1 MNIANAVLQ
10 AGVLS
15 AGGPG
20 SGRHKEDFSED
31 IRDAH
36 SFAKDNEHTSEWA
49 HAAKKANLTWDER
62 DFIACK
68 RIAETAASYAQTY
81 NVDPDKFE
89 SFAKQESYTMGYI
102 PAKYRKYIQ
111 AGGPG
116 SGWTSENGHVPQ
128 KAPLPLQKRLRQ
140 VGFKFDHATKL
151 ADHFKHDNG
160 MHIAFGNRNKWRVGN
175 VTPNASFFKLTQGKG
190 FQKGKGQDKLLDLI
204 KYNRPDSRFDKANFG
219 PKPDPVKDDAIRI
232 ARDKQVEDER
242 RAIRQGDA
250 NPVANPDNKALPVM
264 DLAKD
269 STTKFNNKLAD
280 MKQKVQQ
287 LPGVRPEA
295 GERIGKMLLEER
307 AKLRGKDPRDA
318 VGNLP
323 SDAFLPKTKP
333 VVNVPGI
340 PAADATPAEKSLLTT
355 PVKEGAYLGGG
366 ASGSYKIKFADGSA
380 AVFKPESGECQE
392 CRDNIKVGLQTAR
405 EVGAYQVAKLVGMH
419 DMVAPTVEREVDTP
433 DGGGIQKGSL
443 QQWQEG
449 DLAGEVNSHARF
461 DGDRDLNRAAV
472 FDYVIGNTDR
482 HARNWLVDQP
492 NNALKLIDHG
502 LSFPEK
508 PTANDGWRR
517 AANEAFMNESDN
529 RGIRIK
535 DDVIKPY
542 FDNKGAI
549 MKALKNL
556 GFSKP
561 AINGVVQR
569 IDNLKLARGTEPFM
583 QLRQLDEASDYGSLG
598 GLRKESGNIA
608 ASSGGLIRIMKTVGM
623 KQESLGSLMLQN
635 GKIVAMGRMAAEV
648 MTWPVINKR
657 GIFDA
662 QHNPSE
668 WLAGLP
674 QMSNGYIQFEQLGAK
689 PLRAHKKIKSGGP
702 GSGRTKEEDE
712 SLMEMGFMP
721 EMPIVK
727 TTKPSGRLKKYV
739 SAGGPGSGRHRGFSS
754 QAERPITNAKH
765 RAALMNYKPADRLV
779 HQKADF
785 GESLV
790 REAIGGVRTA
800 NDMPFDVLTPDGNHA
815 IEVKTMINNSNDKI
829 TMRASALSRKMSWA
843 IRNKAMPHTVVLDM
857 RNGVSYPTA
866 VYYRPGVGSFRVSSM
881 KLLSNGLDSIRKVIH

>member
-1 MNIANAVLQ
+1 MNIASAVLQ

-62 DFIACK
+62 DFIARK

-89 SFAKQESYTMGYI
+89 RFAKQESYTMGYI

-190 FQKGKGQDKLLDLI
+190 FQKGKGQDKLLDFVRFG
-204 KYNRPDSRFDKANFG
+204 KPDSRFGGKNPFADQK
-219 PKPDPVKDDAIRI
+219 PVKVDPPA
-232 ARDKQVEDER
+232 AVK
-242 RAIRQGDA
+242 
-250 NPVANPDNKALPVM
+250 PVGVQ
-264 DLAKD
+264 D
-269 STTKFNNKLAD
+269 SPIDIKNDPTDKFNKKVVNLVDRINK
-280 MKQKVQQ
+280 
-287 LPGVRPEA
+287 LPGVKPGGGAKVAE
-295 GERIGKMLLEER
+295 MLLEDR
-307 AKLRGKDPRDA
+307 AKHRPNARDA

-323 SDAFLPKTKP
+323 SDAFLPKTKT

-340 PAADATPAEKSLLTT
+340 PAADATPAEKSLLTS
-355 PVKEGAYLGGG
+355 PVKEGKHLGGG
-366 ASGSYKIKFADGSA
+366 TSGSYKIKFADGSA

-392 CRDNIKVGLQTAR
+392 CRDNIKLGLQTAR

-419 DMVAPTVEREVDTP
+419 DMVAPTVERTIDVTEANSGKRINTGV
-433 DGGGIQKGSL
+433 QKGSL

-449 DLAGEVNSHARF
+449 DLAGEVNSNARF

-482 HARNWLVDQP
+482 HAQNWLVDQP

-508 PTANDGWRR
+508 PTSGGWRR
-517 AANEAFMNESDN
+517 SANEAFMNQSDY
-529 RGIRIK
+529 RGISIK
-535 DDVIKPY
+535 EDVIKPY
-542 FDNKGAI
+542 FDNKNSI
-549 MKALKNL
+549 IKVMKNL

-569 IDNLKLARGTEPFM
+569 IDNLKLARGTEPFI

-598 GLRKESGNIA
+598 GLRKEGNPSGNIA
-608 ASSGGLIRIMKTVGM
+608 ASSGGLIRILKTVDM
-623 KQESLGSLMLQN
+623 KQEPLGFLMLQN
-635 GKIVAMGRMAAEV
+635 GKVVSMSPMGAEV
-648 MTWPVINKR
+648 MTWLVINKR

-674 QMSNGYIQFEQLGAK
+674 QMSNGYIQFEKLGAT
-689 PLRAHKKIKSGGP
+689 PLRASVSPYENPKQ
-702 GSGRTKEEDE
+702 
-712 SLMEMGFMP
+712 SLRKQP
-721 EMPIVK
+721 
-727 TTKPSGRLKKYV
+727 LD
-739 SAGGPGSGRHRGFSS
+739 AGGPGSGRHKGFSS
-754 QAERPITNAKH
+754 QAGKPVTSAKH

-790 REAIGGVRTA
+790 RQAIGGIRTA

-815 IEVKTMINNSNDKI
+815 IEVKTMINNTNDKI
-829 TMRASALSRKMSWA
+829 TMRSSALSRKMSWA

-857 RNGVSYPTA
+857 RNGASYPTA

-881 KLLSNGLDSIRKVIH
+881 KLLPSGLDSIRKVIR

>member
-1 MNIANAVLQ
+1 MNIASAVLQ

-20 SGRHKEDFSED
+20 SGRHKEMMSEFD
-31 IRDAH
+31 ANKDPRIRFELKEVHGPHRVRVGYMSVPHEHQGKGLASQALKLLTSLADKHNVPMELTVSSRGDEGDLEQDALTNLYAKHGFVSQPDYSGVH
-36 SFAKDNEHTSEWA
+36 SFDGSQP
-49 HAAKKANLTWDER
+49 
-62 DFIACK
+62 
-68 RIAETAASYAQTY
+68 S
-81 NVDPDKFE
+81 
-89 SFAKQESYTMGYI
+89 STMVRE
-102 PAKYRKYIQ
+102 PNTVQ

-190 FQKGKGQDKLLDLI
+190 FQKGKGQDKLLDFVRFG
-204 KYNRPDSRFDKANFG
+204 KPDSRFGGKNPFADQK
-219 PKPDPVKDDAIRI
+219 PVKVDPPA
-232 ARDKQVEDER
+232 AVK
-242 RAIRQGDA
+242 
-250 NPVANPDNKALPVM
+250 PVGVQ
-264 DLAKD
+264 D
-269 STTKFNNKLAD
+269 SPIDIKNDPTDKFNKKVVNLVDRINK
-280 MKQKVQQ
+280 
-287 LPGVRPEA
+287 LPGVKPGGGAKVAE
-295 GERIGKMLLEER
+295 MLLEDR
-307 AKLRGKDPRDA
+307 AKHRPNARDA

-340 PAADATPAEKSLLTT
+340 PAADATPAEKSLLTS
-355 PVKEGAYLGGG
+355 PVKEGKHLGGG
-366 ASGSYKIKFADGSA
+366 TSGSYKIKFADGSA

-392 CRDNIKVGLQTAR
+392 CRDNIKLGLQTAR

-419 DMVAPTVEREVDTP
+419 DMVAPTVEREVDIAESRMDVP
-433 DGGGIQKGSL
+433 SGIQKGSL

-449 DLAGEVNSHARF
+449 DLAGEVNPNARY

-482 HARNWLVDQP
+482 HAGNWLIDQS

-517 AANEAFMNESDN
+517 AANEAFMNKSDE
-529 RGIRIK
+529 RGISIK
-535 DDVIKPY
+535 EDVVKPY

-549 MKALKNL
+549 MKAMKNL

-569 IDNLKLARGTEPFM
+569 IDNLKLARGNEPFI

-598 GLRKESGNIA
+598 GLRKEGNPSGNIA
-608 ASSGGLIRIMKTVGM
+608 ASSGGLIRILKTVDM
-623 KQESLGSLMLQN
+623 KQEPLGFLMLQN
-635 GKIVAMGRMAAEV
+635 GKVVSMSPMGAEV
-648 MTWPVINKR
+648 MTWLVINKR

-674 QMSNGYIQFEQLGAK
+674 QMSNGYIQFEKLGAT
-689 PLRAHKKIKSGGP
+689 PLRASVSPYENPKQ
-702 GSGRTKEEDE
+702 
-712 SLMEMGFMP
+712 SLRKQP
-721 EMPIVK
+721 
-727 TTKPSGRLKKYV
+727 LD
-739 SAGGPGSGRHRGFSS
+739 AGGPGSGRHKGFSS
-754 QAERPITNAKH
+754 QAGKPVTSAKH

-790 REAIGGVRTA
+790 RQAIGGIRTA

-815 IEVKTMINNSNDKI
+815 IEVKTMINNTNDKI
-829 TMRASALSRKMSWA
+829 TMRSSALSRKMSWA

-857 RNGVSYPTA
+857 RNGASYPTA

-881 KLLSNGLDSIRKVIH
+881 KLLPNGLDSIRKVIR